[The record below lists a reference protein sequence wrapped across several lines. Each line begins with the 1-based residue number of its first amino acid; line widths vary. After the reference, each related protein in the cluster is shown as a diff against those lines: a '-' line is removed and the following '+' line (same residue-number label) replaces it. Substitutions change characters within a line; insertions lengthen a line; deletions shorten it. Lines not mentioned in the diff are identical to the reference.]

1 LLKPAGCLILVHH
14 FAFFPQTTINAFQAK
29 ECIAVVGRGKK
40 GESHQP
46 RLPKWRFVV
55 GGGCMPFPDSKKTLL
70 YYLIGAL
77 AAIAALLLREILG
90 PAFGPHYPY
99 LTIWLAVIFVAWYCG
114 IGPSILA
121 ITIDALGV
129 WYWFLPP
136 YGSFYGKDR
145 AEYLGISGFLLFSCV
160 IIIVGESNRRL
171 FLKQRQAEQ
180 QLQRAKEELKER
192 VKERTAELQQSHDAA
207 RRLSAKIL
215 FLQDEER
222 RHIARELHDSLGQ
235 YLTALKIDLDTF
247 GAVSPMQERLIAEC
261 IDIVQQCLAETRTM
275 SHLLHPPLLDE
286 RGFGSAT
293 RLFVDGFS
301 RRSGVAVHLDLPV
314 DFETRLPQNVE
325 IALFRAVQE
334 ALTNIHRHSGAS
346 SVDVSL
352 SVGAVQARLA
362 IQDNGKGSSAEA
374 LRALRDG
381 ISEDG
386 VGLAGMRERLRDLGG
401 ALEIRS
407 NASGT
412 TIMITVPIVE
422 KTQPVSAA

>member
-1 LLKPAGCLILVHH
+1 
-14 FAFFPQTTINAFQAK
+14 
-29 ECIAVVGRGKK
+29 
-40 GESHQP
+40 
-46 RLPKWRFVV
+46 
-55 GGGCMPFPDSKKTLL
+55 MPFPEGQKTLL
-70 YYLIGAL
+70 YYFLGTL

-90 PAFGPHYPY
+90 PAFGTHYPY

-136 YGSFYGKDR
+136 YDSFYGKDR
-145 AEYLGISGFLLFSCV
+145 FEYLGISGFLLFSCV
-160 IIIVGESNRRL
+160 IIILGESNRRL
-171 FLKQRQAEQ
+171 FLKQREAEQ
-180 QLQRAKEELKER
+180 QLQRAKEELAER
-192 VKERTAELQQSHDAA
+192 VQARTAELQQSHDAA

-215 FLQDEER
+215 SLQDEER
-222 RHIARELHDSLGQ
+222 RHLARALHDSLGQ

-247 GAVSPMQERLIAEC
+247 AAGNPSEAKLIAEC
-261 IDIVQQCLAETRTM
+261 LDIVQECLVETRTM

-286 RGFGSAT
+286 RGFSSAT

-301 RRSGVAVHLDLPV
+301 QRSGVPVHLNLPTE
-314 DFETRLPQNVE
+314 FEARLPQNVE

-352 SVGAVQARLA
+352 ALGARQVRLA
-362 IQDNGKGSSAEA
+362 IQDNGRGISPGA

-381 ISEDG
+381 TDEGG
-386 VGLAGMRERLRDLGG
+386 VGLAGMRERLCDLGG
-401 ALEIRS
+401 GLEIRS
-407 NASGT
+407 NTSGT
-412 TIMITVPIVE
+412 TIVITVPIVE
-422 KTQPVSAA
+422 KTQTISAA